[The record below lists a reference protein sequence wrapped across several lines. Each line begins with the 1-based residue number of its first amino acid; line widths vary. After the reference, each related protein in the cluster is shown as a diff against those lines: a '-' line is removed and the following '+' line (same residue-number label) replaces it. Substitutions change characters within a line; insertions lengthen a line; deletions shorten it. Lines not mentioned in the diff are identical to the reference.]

1 MKRRVFISK
10 LVLLVAMI
18 ATSLVGDELKTTY
31 QVAGQTITLEL
42 ETRKFELGGRTLNY
56 QSTKDGGRILLL
68 EGVEVIGTDLM
79 MPSENTREFSLFRVS
94 WNGKDV
100 PVEPELYLGF
110 LNPHLKTQLLDSDYA
125 SLKIIVDPSGEWIQL
140 LMFGSDG
147 GGSYSACWLLR
158 KDGKHKLCDPR
169 VFEFSN

>member
-1 MKRRVFISK
+1 MKRRAFVSK
-10 LVLLVAMI
+10 LALLGTLMGAP
-18 ATSLVGDELKTTY
+18 LLGDELKTTY

-68 EGVEVIGTDLM
+68 EGVEVVGTDLM
-79 MPSENTREFSLFRVS
+79 EPSENTREFSLFRVS

-100 PVEPELYLGF
+100 PVEPKLYLGF

-125 SLKIIVDPSGEWIQL
+125 PLKIIVDPSGEWIQL

-147 GGSYSACWLLR
+147 GGGYSACWLLR
-158 KDGKHKLCDPR
+158 KDEQHRLCDPR